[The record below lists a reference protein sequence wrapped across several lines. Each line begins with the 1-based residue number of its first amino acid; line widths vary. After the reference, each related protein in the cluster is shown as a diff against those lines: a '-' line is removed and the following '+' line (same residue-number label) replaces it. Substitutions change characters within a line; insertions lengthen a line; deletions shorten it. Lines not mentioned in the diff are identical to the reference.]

1 MIPARGPTGSVEG
14 LVIPNFDNTSRVISE
29 RRIQTLNVLSRAIAE
44 ARSAE
49 QIASIVLPAFENN
62 NDTPFMVVYLAS
74 PAEEMY
80 DHDSSEQ
87 QSQRTRSTADS
98 TRRVSTTSEE
108 MCLEFVRATN
118 IGCISIQDDDP
129 YVPSTVISDRS
140 VMLDGYTDS
149 HGLKQAI
156 RMAHCYD
163 DDVIISVDNG
173 LRDVLPNITP
183 NAFGDLTTCVA
194 VMPIRSSSEDRTHG
208 VIVIGLN
215 SRLEFTKPYRDY
227 INTIRGL
234 FATGLASVKLHKEQM
249 ARAQYLAA
257 LNKRKNDELQVLLKK
272 KTEELRSAE
281 LKMVT
286 AFDCCPT
293 GIWIANEKMEIVFLN
308 PAYYQITGLH
318 PDAPLSS
325 WIDVVHPD
333 DVDRVADIYAKCKQ
347 QRSKAEFR
355 VLTGDVNVDGTPAVR
370 WVEST
375 AGPQYDAIGQVCG
388 TIMDI
393 TLRKEKEEYQV
404 RRAEDALERKRQQ
417 EYFIDMV
424 CSFSLVYS
432 CPLLHRKVVF
442 INRLLSPPRHLTRW
456 VPTLLMSLDLY

>member
-1 MIPARGPTGSVEG
+1 MIPVRGSTGSVEG
-14 LVIPNFDNTSRVISE
+14 LVIPNFDNTSRIISE

-49 QIASIVLPAFENN
+49 QIASIALPAFENN
-62 NDTPFMVVYLAS
+62 NDIPFMVVYLAS
-74 PAEEMY
+74 PAEELY
-80 DHDSSEQ
+80 DHEALEQ
-87 QSQRTRSTADS
+87 QSQRTRSTTS
-98 TRRVSTTSEE
+98 SSRRLSSTSEDV
-108 MCLEFVRATN
+108 CLEFVLAAHS
-118 IGCISIQDDDP
+118 GCISIQENDP
-129 YVPSTVISDRS
+129 YVPTAVISDRS
-140 VMLDGYTDS
+140 VSLDEYDDS
-149 HGLKQAI
+149 YGLTKYI

-163 DDVIISVDNG
+163 DAVVISTDNG
-173 LRDVLPNITP
+173 LREVLPNITP
-183 NAFGDLTTCVA
+183 NAFGDLTMCVA

-208 VIVIGLN
+208 VVVIGLN
-215 SRLEFTKPYRDY
+215 TRIEFTEPYKDY
-227 INTIRGL
+227 VNTMRGL
-234 FATGLASVKLHKEQM
+234 FATGLASVKLHGEQM

-281 LKMVT
+281 LKMST

-293 GIWIANEKMEIVFLN
+293 GIWIANENLEIVFLN

-333 DVDRVADIYAKCKQ
+333 DMERVTDIYSKCRQ
-347 QRSKAEFR
+347 QRSKAQFR
-355 VLTGDVNVDGTPAVR
+355 VLTGDENPDGTPAIR
-370 WVEST
+370 WVESI
-375 AGPQYDAIGQVCG
+375 AGPQYDSIGQVCG

-393 TLRKEKEEYQV
+393 TLRKEREEYQV

-424 CSFSLVYS
+424 CTIPFYHSL
-432 CPLLHRKVVF
+432 LLLLRDLTDLHWVF
-442 INRLLSPPRHLTRW
+442 PCNRH
-456 VPTLLMSLDLY
+456 PTK

>member
-44 ARSAE
+44 ARTAE
-49 QIASIVLPAFENN
+49 QIASIALPAFENN

-74 PAEEMY
+74 PAEELY
-80 DHDSSEQ
+80 DHESAEH
-87 QSQRTRSTADS
+87 QSQRTRSTTDS
-98 TRRVSTTSEE
+98 SRRLSTTSEE
-108 MCLEFVRATN
+108 TCLEFVRAAN
-118 IGCISIQDDDP
+118 IGCISIQETDP
-129 YVPSTVISDRS
+129 YVPLTVISDRS
-140 VMLDGYTDS
+140 VALEEYSDS
-149 HGLKQAI
+149 HGLKKAI

-163 DDVIISVDNG
+163 DAVLISVDNG
-173 LRDVLPNITP
+173 LRDILPNITP
-183 NAFGDLTTCVA
+183 NAFGDLTKYVA

-215 SRLEFTKPYRDY
+215 SRLEFTKPYKDY

-234 FATGLASVKLHKEQM
+234 FATGLASVKLHREQM

-272 KTEELRSAE
+272 RTEELRSAE
-281 LKMVT
+281 LKMST

-308 PAYYQITGLH
+308 PAYYQITGLDQ
-318 PDAPLSS
+318 DAPLSS

-333 DVDRVADIYAKCKQ
+333 DVERVANIYAKSKE
-347 QRSKAEFR
+347 QRCKAEFR
-355 VLTGDVNVDGTPAVR
+355 VLTGGVNADGTPAVR

-375 AGPQYDAIGQVCG
+375 AGPQYDSLGQVCG

-424 CSFSLVYS
+424 CSATASALSPRVRVCTDS
-432 CPLLHRKVVF
+432 NVS
-442 INRLLSPPRHLTRW
+442 LLST
-456 VPTLLMSLDLY
+456 DLS